1 MMTSNSRYV
10 GGLGDLQPHGPVML
24 GWMLGQFLARGQAGL
39 QVIIIIIIIIFITV
53 IITLSRPVRG
63 AGRPL

>member
-1 MMTSNSRYV
+1 MTSTSRYV

-39 QVIIIIIIIIFITV
+39 QVIIIIIITI
-53 IITLSRPVRG
+53 IITITIIISRPVRG